1 MNMGS
6 SFLQSKAKLACENK
20 EIGWVEERK
29 KKQQQKTLI
38 QATGNAQKLF
48 QLKEE
53 KAAEAEELM
62 AMHY

>member
-29 KKQQQKTLI
+29 KKTTAKDVD
-38 QATGNAQKLF
+38 TGYRKCT
-48 QLKEE
+48 KIVSIEGGE
-53 KAAEAEELM
+53 SC
-62 AMHY
+62 

>member
-1 MNMGS
+1 MGGG
-6 SFLQSKAKLACENK
+6 E
-20 EIGWVEERK
+20 K
-29 KKQQQKTLI
+29 KKQQKMLI
-38 QATGNAQKLF
+38 QATGDAQKLL